1 MAQVFEF
8 MVEAGEVFSGLTA
21 GDGQPNATIYVS
33 SGGTVFN
40 SGWDQIDLEDIAFGT
55 MTTKNGHNSQV
66 SYTGNAV
73 SGTLTVTDG
82 VHTAGIQLLGYYTAS
97 EFATASDGHGGTV
110 ITFTSA
116 TTVTGGHGHGH
127 GNAIASPVT
136 S

>member
-33 SGGTVFN
+33 SGGTIIDTEVFN

-55 MTTKNGHNSQV
+55 MTTNKGHNSQV

-82 VHTAGIQLLGYYTAS
+82 LHTAGIQLLGNYTAS
-97 EFATASDGHGGTV
+97 EFTTATAARS
-110 ITFTSA
+110 
-116 TTVTGGHGHGH
+116 
-127 GNAIASPVT
+127 SP
-136 S
+136 SRRRRQ